1 MEKQKLLRLLTLDKC
16 LRNEYRWMSMAELL
30 RTCNKALESKGFAK
44 VSERTVRED
53 FRTIDMEYDVK
64 ILKELRGHTA
74 YFRYEDTTYSIA
86 QQILPE
92 EANST
97 LKKAIEVL
105 DELGDSPHVLWVKT
119 LLRQITLEA
128 PYAKI
133 GNIQFQNNLD
143 LAGLNFFN
151 DLAGYIV
158 NKRAIR
164 LTYKAYGKEEQ
175 TCIMHP
181 YLLKQYNDRWYL
193 IGQNDGYET
202 FSNRA
207 IDRIVK
213 VEEAKVEYKG
223 TGVDFEEYYEYTIG
237 VTFEP
242 GDPVE
247 DIVLKVDPQ
256 RYNYIRSKPLHWT
269 QTELHELSDDEH
281 KYVRLKLRVN
291 RELTALLLSYGRDVE
306 VVSPATLREM
316 MGLMVEDMA
325 GMYRN

>member
-30 RTCNKALESKGFAK
+30 RACNKVLESKGFAK

-53 FRTIDMEYDVK
+53 FRTIDTEYDVK

-97 LKKAIEVL
+97 LKKSIEVL
-105 DELGDSPHVLWVKT
+105 DELGNSPHVLWVKT

-133 GNIQFQNNLD
+133 VNIQFQNNLD
-143 LAGLNFFN
+143 LVGLIFFN

-193 IGQNDGYET
+193 VGQNDGYET

-213 VEEAKVEYKG
+213 VEEANVE
-223 TGVDFEEYYEYTIG
+223 
-237 VTFEP
+237 
-242 GDPVE
+242 
-247 DIVLKVDPQ
+247 
-256 RYNYIRSKPLHWT
+256 
-269 QTELHELSDDEH
+269 
-281 KYVRLKLRVN
+281 
-291 RELTALLLSYGRDVE
+291 
-306 VVSPATLREM
+306 
-316 MGLMVEDMA
+316 
-325 GMYRN
+325 

>member
-1 MEKQKLLRLLTLDKC
+1 MEKQKLQRLLTLDKC

-30 RTCNKALESKGFAK
+30 RACNKVLESKGFAK

-105 DELGDSPHVLWVKT
+105 DELGNSPHVLWVKT

-193 IGQNDGYET
+193 VGQNDGYET

-213 VEEAKVEYKG
+213 VEEANVEYKG

-269 QTELHELSDDEH
+269 QTELHELSDDDH

-325 GMYRN
+325 GLYRK

>member
-30 RTCNKALESKGFAK
+30 RACNKVLESKGFAK

-53 FRTIDMEYDVK
+53 FRTIDTEYDVK

-92 EANST
+92 EANSE

-105 DELGDSPHVLWVKT
+105 DELGNSPHVLWVKT

-143 LAGLNFFN
+143 LVGLNFFN

-213 VEEAKVEYKG
+213 VEEANVEYKG

-237 VTFEP
+237 VTIEP

-325 GMYRN
+325 GLYRK

>member
-1 MEKQKLLRLLTLDKC
+1 MEKQKLQRLLTLDKC

-30 RTCNKALESKGFAK
+30 RACNKVLESKGFAK

-53 FRTIDMEYDVK
+53 FRTIDTEYDVK

-105 DELGDSPHVLWVKT
+105 DELGNSPHVLWVKT

-193 IGQNDGYET
+193 VGQNDGYDT

-213 VEEAKVEYKG
+213 VEEANVEYKG

-237 VTFEP
+237 VTIEP

-269 QTELHELSDDEH
+269 QTELHELSDDDH

-325 GMYRN
+325 GLYRK

>member
-1 MEKQKLLRLLTLDKC
+1 MQRLLTLDKC

-30 RTCNKALESKGFAK
+30 RACNKVLESKGFAK

-53 FRTIDMEYDVK
+53 FRTIDTEYDVK

-105 DELGDSPHVLWVKT
+105 DELGNSPHVLWVKT

-193 IGQNDGYET
+193 VGQNDGYET

-213 VEEAKVEYKG
+213 VEEANVEYKG

-269 QTELHELSDDEH
+269 QTELHELSDDDH

-325 GMYRN
+325 GLYRK

>member
-1 MEKQKLLRLLTLDKC
+1 MEKQKLQRLLTLDKC

-30 RTCNKALESKGFAK
+30 RACNKVLESKGFAK

-53 FRTIDMEYDVK
+53 FRTIDTEYDVK

-105 DELGDSPHVLWVKT
+105 DELGNLPHVLWVKT
-119 LLRQITLEA
+119 LLRQITLEV

-193 IGQNDGYET
+193 VGQNDGYET

-213 VEEAKVEYKG
+213 VEEANVEYKG

-269 QTELHELSDDEH
+269 QTELHELSDDDH

-325 GMYRN
+325 GLYRK

>member
-1 MEKQKLLRLLTLDKC
+1 MEKQKLQRLLTLDKC

-30 RTCNKALESKGFAK
+30 RACNKVLESKGFAK

-53 FRTIDMEYDVK
+53 FRTIDTEYDVK

-105 DELGDSPHVLWVKT
+105 DELGNSPHVLWVKT

-193 IGQNDGYET
+193 VGQNDGYET

-213 VEEAKVEYKG
+213 VEEANVEYKG

-316 MGLMVEDMA
+316 MGQMVEDMA
-325 GMYRN
+325 GLYRK

>member
-30 RTCNKALESKGFAK
+30 RACNKALDSKGFAK

-151 DLAGYIV
+151 DLARYIV

-193 IGQNDGYET
+193 VGQNDGYET

-213 VEEAKVEYKG
+213 VEEANVEYKG

-237 VTFEP
+237 VTIEP

-269 QTELHELSDDEH
+269 QTELHELSDDDH

-325 GMYRN
+325 GLYRK

>member
-1 MEKQKLLRLLTLDKC
+1 MQRLLTLDKC

-30 RTCNKALESKGFAK
+30 RACNKVLESKGFAK

-53 FRTIDMEYDVK
+53 FRTIDTEYDVK

-105 DELGDSPHVLWVKT
+105 DELGNSPHVLWVKT

-193 IGQNDGYET
+193 VGQNDGYET

-213 VEEAKVEYKG
+213 VEEANVEYKG

-269 QTELHELSDDEH
+269 QTELHELSDDDH

-316 MGLMVEDMA
+316 MGQMVEDMA
-325 GMYRN
+325 GLYRK

>member
-1 MEKQKLLRLLTLDKC
+1 MEKQKLQRLLTLDKC

-30 RTCNKALESKGFAK
+30 RACNKVLESKGFAK

-53 FRTIDMEYDVK
+53 FRTIDTEYDVK

-105 DELGDSPHVLWVKT
+105 DELGNSPHVLWVKT

-193 IGQNDGYET
+193 VGQNDGYET

-213 VEEAKVEYKG
+213 VEEANVEYKG

-269 QTELHELSDDEH
+269 QTELHELSDDDH

-316 MGLMVEDMA
+316 MGLMVENMA
-325 GMYRN
+325 GLYRK

>member
-1 MEKQKLLRLLTLDKC
+1 MEKQKLQRLLTLDKC

-30 RTCNKALESKGFAK
+30 RACNKVLESKGFAK

-53 FRTIDMEYDVK
+53 FRTIDTEYDVK

-193 IGQNDGYET
+193 VGQNDGYET

-213 VEEAKVEYKG
+213 VEEANVEYKG

-269 QTELHELSDDEH
+269 QTELHELSDDDH

-325 GMYRN
+325 GLYRK

>member
-30 RTCNKALESKGFAK
+30 RTCNKALECKGFAK

-143 LAGLNFFN
+143 LVGLNFFN

-316 MGLMVEDMA
+316 MGQMVEDMA
-325 GMYRN
+325 GLYRK

>member
-30 RTCNKALESKGFAK
+30 RACNKVLESKGFAK

-53 FRTIDMEYDVK
+53 FRTIDTEYDVK

-105 DELGDSPHVLWVKT
+105 DELGNSPHVLWVKT

-193 IGQNDGYET
+193 VGQNDGYET

-213 VEEAKVEYKG
+213 VEEANVEYKG

-237 VTFEP
+237 VTIEP

-269 QTELHELSDDEH
+269 QTELHELSDDDH

-325 GMYRN
+325 GLYRK

>member
-1 MEKQKLLRLLTLDKC
+1 MEKQKLQRLLTLDKC

-30 RTCNKALESKGFAK
+30 RACNKVLESKGFAK

-53 FRTIDMEYDVK
+53 FRTIDTEYDVK

-105 DELGDSPHVLWVKT
+105 DELGNSPHVLWVKT

-193 IGQNDGYET
+193 VGQNDGYDT

-213 VEEAKVEYKG
+213 VEEANVEYKG

-269 QTELHELSDDEH
+269 QTELHELSDDDH

-325 GMYRN
+325 GLYRK